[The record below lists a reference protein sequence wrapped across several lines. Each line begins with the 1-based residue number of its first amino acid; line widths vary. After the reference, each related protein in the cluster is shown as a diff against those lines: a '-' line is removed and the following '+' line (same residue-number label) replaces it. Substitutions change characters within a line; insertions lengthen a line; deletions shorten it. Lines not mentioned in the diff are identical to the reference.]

1 MTSGPTRSALLRGGV
16 LALVLALLSACAT
29 TPPPGAEARLRVPA
43 PSPAVESVPHPDPEP
58 QTLLARH
65 RLSSPSY
72 SMLEPAPATRIE
84 PWREQGRASWYGRQF
99 HGNPTASGEPYDMY
113 ALTAAHP
120 TLPMPSHARVTNLAN
135 GLSVVVRINDRG
147 PFHKGR
153 IIDLSYAAA
162 YRLGYA
168 NDGSA
173 EVEVEQI
180 LGDEVPPDVVR
191 PAAPDR
197 ARARSR
203 KAPAAVATLTPALP
217 SAADGGIFLQLGAF
231 SSRGRAERFSATV
244 QRETRALAD
253 RIELLTEGEHFRL
266 HAGPYDSVE
275 EARAA
280 ADRIGEKLK
289 LRPLLI
295 VR

>member
-1 MTSGPTRSALLRGGV
+1 MKVVAARLPVVRSGV
-16 LALVLALLSACAT
+16 LALALALLSACAT
-29 TPPPGAEARLRVPA
+29 APLPGAEARLRVPA
-43 PSPAVESVPHPDPEP
+43 PSAASAPAPDPEP
-58 QTLLARH
+58 QTFQARH

-72 SMLEPAPATRIE
+72 GVLEQAPATRIA

-99 HGNPTASGEPYDMY
+99 HGNSTASGEPYDMY

-120 TLPMPSHARVTNLAN
+120 TLPMPSYARVTNLAN

-147 PFHKGR
+147 PFHKSR

-168 NDGSA
+168 SDGSA

-180 LGDEVPPDVVR
+180 LGDEAALASATRPPVPTR
-191 PAAPDR
+191 GR
-197 ARARSR
+197 GKSR
-203 KAPAAVATLTPALP
+203 KAPVAVATLTPP
-217 SAADGGIFLQLGAF
+217 MSSAGDSGIFLQLGAF
-231 SSRGRAERFSATV
+231 TSRDRAERFSATV
-244 QRETRALAD
+244 HREARALAD
-253 RIELLTEGEHFRL
+253 RIELLAEGEHFRL
-266 HAGPYDSVE
+266 HAGPYDSVD

-289 LRPLLI
+289 LRPQLI